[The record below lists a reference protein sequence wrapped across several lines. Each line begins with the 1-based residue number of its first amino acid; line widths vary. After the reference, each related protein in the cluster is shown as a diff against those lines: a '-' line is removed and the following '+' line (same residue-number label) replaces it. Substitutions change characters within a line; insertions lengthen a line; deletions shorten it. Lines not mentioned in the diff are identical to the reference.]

1 MKKIILSLFF
11 IIFIISCSQGDNI
24 DVLKKTSP
32 ISINPLVNFTSFYN
46 ELEPSEQDC
55 LLSEF
60 SGKNEIINFVSD
72 NSIPSQKLSDC
83 IGQNTNF
90 RILQGLF
97 ISRNIQLNSEEKS
110 CLNENSLNEKFDYL
124 GETFGSPIFTYS
136 LGSLFCLNQI
146 SRTEYQLNLENF
158 IENESIVK
166 VLPNDI
172 NSLECISMKTSNQ
185 ISMDALNSIYI
196 NSGAFPVQIISL
208 LPHLI
213 DCSKLPDELLDSGI
227 DDKSSICLSEKLA
240 LNFSSLGNNFLLEI
254 PKIILDIE
262 SCNIDSE
269 KLLNYFGID
278 FPSSEDELDITEI
291 IQNESITDERF
302 ICLSSELELSDVL
315 EFLYTGVLSDKAMNV
330 ANDCGI
336 SKEEIEKIDLSEI
349 IG

>member
-1 MKKIILSLFF
+1 MKNFFLPLFF
-11 IIFIISCSQGDNI
+11 LIFIISCSQSDNVE
-24 DVLKKTSP
+24 VLEKVSP

-55 LLSEF
+55 LILEF

-72 NSIPSQKLSDC
+72 NSIPSQKLSGC
-83 IGQNTNF
+83 LGQNTNY

-97 ISRNIQLNSEEKS
+97 ILRNIDLNSEEKT
-110 CLNENSLNEKFDYL
+110 CLSENSFNEKFDYL

-146 SRTEYQLNLENF
+146 SRDKYQLNLENF
-158 IENESIVK
+158 IDNKSIVN

-172 NSLECISMKTSNQ
+172 NSLECISLKTSNQ
-185 ISMDALNSIYI
+185 ISMEALHSIYI
-196 NSGAFPVQIISL
+196 NAGIFPVQIISL

-213 DCSKLPDELLDSGI
+213 DCSNLPEELLDSGI
-227 DDKSSICLSEKLA
+227 DDESSICLSEKLA
-240 LNFSSLGNNFLLEI
+240 INFSSLGDNFLLEI

-262 SCNIDSE
+262 SCKIDSE
-269 KLLNYFGID
+269 KLLTYFGID
-278 FPSSEDELDITEI
+278 LPSSDDELEIPDI

-315 EFLYTGVLSDKAMNV
+315 EFLYTGVLSDKAMNA
-330 ANDCGI
+330 ANNCGI